1 MLSRWAI
8 KRICRFLLKKKK
20 LGDYIDLDQLD
31 VQLAEGVI
39 QLRDLA
45 LNVDF
50 INEKLGDSPVFVKE
64 GTILSLSI
72 KVPWKMKNC
81 QIEVEDLELVIAP
94 CRDSRLPTDKD
105 VCFLSDDEK
114 ESQKNTPEKLDR
126 RVSSGSLS
134 SASLDV
140 HEGVKTIAKI
150 VKWFLTSFNVTIR
163 NLIVAF
169 DPCSE
174 SDDSSSHRN
183 LVLRI
188 AEMEYGTRV
197 SDDANLQPNSLL
209 GIAKL
214 TNFIKFHGA
223 VIEFLKMD
231 ETCSSETSTS
241 ENSFKGSPSGS
252 TSPVFT
258 GAAGGFSGILNL
270 SIPWKNGS
278 LDISKVD
285 ADITLDPVEL
295 LLQPS
300 TMKWIMISWES
311 LKKVD
316 KDGRN
321 HVNLSNTDTVHP
333 VRTTGTVR
341 PDNNRKTSSEGVF
354 SSCIDSQMNQGSDL
368 CDSPSPPYI
377 IQNWVTS
384 DSLKGPAELEGDY
397 GMSIDQFFECFDEV
411 RSSRASLGNSG
422 IWNWTCSVFSA
433 ITAASSLAS
442 ESVYLPCEQQYS
454 ETNLKA
460 KVSAFS
466 IIVSFDD
473 ELSYSDHT
481 MMHRHRQM
489 EGLHGTTYESL
500 STILIPSVHHV
511 EIKCQDLH
519 LALQIFLDGT
529 EVEATIREI
538 KIDDTLDIG
547 NEAERFLSEVSRLQA
562 GVLGTLPACPFSNYE
577 MSANF
582 IYSPPDTQPR
592 DENFIGNRCKIIPKG
607 LVNVQLL
614 KSFGACRFKCSL
626 SSTSQN
632 KQSSVL
638 SSFSVY
644 LPQFTLWVDFSL
656 ITMLLALLEKVGSS
670 LKGGE
675 IKDSASDSFDQ
686 KHSASQGGVQRVSPG
701 GNLRGDIFLSRTRI
715 VLCFPSENLGDMK
728 GPFCWSRFLGLDF
741 SSLPYSADKGPATG
755 HVQKQG
761 YLKGRSHSPSKV
773 LHLHNGSLDAYLITS
788 SRKNVSDNK
797 ESRISQPDF
806 VSRMI
811 LSTTGGM
818 DGQNP
823 GITMLWQNGPVT
835 GPWLSKRAWDLATL
849 HDLRNKRNVT
859 GKGDEF
865 SSVKRPEDERET
877 SGQVR
882 QEMILSSS
890 FLTHI
895 HLPQVLIDLTSHEYR
910 LLYRLLN
917 EVKDG
922 LSCLHSKKD
931 DSVVDE
937 GLKKEKTFEIDDH
950 GSQMSVL
957 LECDMLD
964 IRIALDDVLEISNSL
979 QKELPGSWNSLKL
992 GIQKFELLSVS
1003 SVGGIMSDNFLWLSH
1018 GEGDLW
1024 GSMVK
1029 IDDTSTQDFLLITCK
1044 TSAMKRG
1051 DGEGGNILWS
1061 GSAGTSITHVAN
1073 QELSQSFTSVNIR
1086 CATINAP
1093 GGRLDWFN
1101 AMCLFF
1107 SLPPHEDE
1115 MLNNTL
1121 EHDLPE
1127 GIGRRRQL
1135 FFLDL
1140 VDIALNY
1147 EPHIRYSGTK
1157 TVAPAACNS
1166 YHKPNDESMEKKMA
1180 CLLAAASLSLYSQ
1193 AIGNATSSDYNIR
1206 LQDIGLL
1213 VCEKSGSKNETDG
1226 YSVNYLLES
1235 NYVKIAKEALVN
1247 AVLRTNCE
1255 NGLLWELEFSDSHI
1269 SMGTCYDTTSGLVR
1283 LAAQLQQLFAP
1294 DVADALVH
1302 LQSRWDSVKQTG
1314 DENGGT
1320 SAMNCSPS
1328 VLASHEKP
1336 SINGENSAHTG
1347 IMDGIL
1353 DNAFCWQGIQT
1364 REVDSCGMQSDASQ
1378 MQKVRYNLDI
1388 SSLAAGDLS
1397 LPNVSLN
1404 GASRRFTEPN
1414 VGLPHVIESYYAS
1427 ELQSGSWSSNEAL
1440 TSQVNISANRD
1451 AELGKGR
1458 WFKETPL
1465 MIVEDHISDG
1475 TNDIGGK
1482 QSHQENKIPFA
1493 ENAPETCMA
1502 RGRVFVKNIDVIWI
1516 MYSGCDWPKEQKD
1529 SQSGSNSGENGRGE
1543 NVCLEL
1549 TLSGINLQYDI
1560 YPDGELFVS
1569 KLALSVKDFYLYDR
1583 SRNAPWKM
1591 VLGYYNSKDHPRES
1605 SAKAFKLELE
1615 SVKPDPSTPL
1625 EEYRLQF
1632 SFLPMRLHLH
1642 QGQLD
1647 FLVNFFANDSS
1658 NSNLGA
1664 PQTSMKM
1671 DRSFEGQFVAEEAL
1685 LPFFQKFDI
1694 YPAVLR
1700 VDYIPRHVDMAAL
1713 RGGNYVQLINLVPWK
1728 GIDIQLK
1735 PVHAVGVYGWGSV
1748 CETVIGEW
1756 LEDISQNQI
1765 HKVLKGLTPVR
1776 SLFAVSSGAA
1786 KLVSLPVKTYKKD
1799 HRLLKGIQRGAL
1811 AFLRSVSL
1819 EAIGLGVHLA
1829 GGAHELLLQT
1839 ENILASV
1846 QPLAPSSRDSGTGSV
1861 RCNQPKNS
1869 QHGIQQAFE
1878 SLSDGF
1884 GKTTTALVGTPLKEY
1899 QRGAGTGSALASAIR
1914 AAPVVAVA
1922 PASAVARAVHCTLL
1936 GVRNSLDPEHKKES
1950 MEKYLGSSRSRER

>member
-105 VCFLSDDEK
+105 LVFC
-114 ESQKNTPEKLDR
+114 
-126 RVSSGSLS
+126 
-134 SASLDV
+134 SLDV

-174 SDDSSSHRN
+174 SDDSSSHMN

-197 SDDANLQPNSLL
+197 SEDANLQPNSLL

-354 SSCIDSQMNQGSDL
+354 PPVLIHLMYCSVSSF
-368 CDSPSPPYI
+368 
-377 IQNWVTS
+377 
-384 DSLKGPAELEGDY
+384 
-397 GMSIDQFFECFDEV
+397 SIDQFFECFDEV

-715 VLCFPSENLGDMK
+715 VF
-728 GPFCWSRFLGLDF
+728 RFLGLDF

-1364 REVDSCGMQSDASQ
+1364 REVDSF
-1378 MQKVRYNLDI
+1378 RYNLDI

-1884 GKTTTALVGTPLKEY
+1884 GRPPPLSLGPSEGVSAWCRHRVGIG
-1899 QRGAGTGSALASAIR
+1899 QRHPGGSGGGR
-1914 AAPVVAVA
+1914 A